1 MRRPAFWIPLLRG
14 VFAISLGVALL
25 FQPDRARPMLVN
37 FFGMYWLVAGLVSI
51 RWGARGE
58 RARGLPLV
66 AGVVGVLTGLVA
78 IGRSLMSS
86 VLSEVMV
93 LYLLGTVILLTGVL
107 HMFGG
112 FRTGEPRQ
120 RQWSWGSL
128 LLGLFEVVLGAIL
141 LLEPYERGPI
151 LNSLAAVWGLVGG
164 AMLIGDA
171 LRVRAQAIRAER
183 ENAARG
189 QAQGAGGG

>member
-1 MRRPAFWIPLLRG
+1 MRSARFWITLVRG
-14 VFAISLGVALL
+14 IFAISLGLALL
-25 FQPDRARPMLVN
+25 VQPERARPMLVN
-37 FFGMYWLVAGLVSI
+37 FFGVYWLMAGLVSI

-78 IGRSLMSS
+78 IGRSLMRG
-86 VLSEVMV
+86 VFSEVMV

-128 LLGLFEVVLGAIL
+128 LLGLFEVVLGAL
-141 LLEPYERGPI
+141 LLVEPFERGPMI
-151 LNSLAAVWGLVGG
+151 NLLAAVWALVGG
-164 AMLIGDA
+164 ALLIGDA
-171 LRVRAQAIRAER
+171 LRVRALARRASQADD
-183 ENAARG
+183 AAG
-189 QAQGAGGG
+189 PSAPP

>member
-1 MRRPAFWIPLLRG
+1 MRSPRFWITLVRG
-14 VFAISLGVALL
+14 IFAISLGLALVV
-25 FQPDRARPMLVN
+25 QPDRARPMLAN
-37 FFGMYWLVAGLVSI
+37 FFGMYWLMAGLVSI

-78 IGRSLMSS
+78 IGRVLISG
-86 VLSEVMV
+86 VLSEVLV

-112 FRTGEPRQ
+112 FRTGEERE
-120 RQWSWGSL
+120 RQWSWGSF
-128 LLGLFEVVLGAIL
+128 LLGFFEIVLGAIL
-141 LLEPYERGPI
+141 IIEPLERGQG
-151 LNSLAAVWGLVGG
+151 LNLAATVWALVGG

-171 LRVRAQAIRAER
+171 LRVRAQALRASGSDD
-183 ENAARG
+183 AAL
-189 QAQGAGGG
+189 

>member
-1 MRRPAFWIPLLRG
+1 MRSPRFWITLVRG
-14 VFAISLGVALL
+14 IFAISLGLALVV
-25 FQPDRARPMLVN
+25 QPDRARPMLVN
-37 FFGMYWLVAGLVSI
+37 FFGMYWLMAGLVSI

-78 IGRSLMSS
+78 IGRFLMGS
-86 VLSEVMV
+86 VLSEVLV
-93 LYLLGTVILLTGVL
+93 LYLLGTVILLTGLL

-128 LLGLFEVVLGAIL
+128 LLGLFEVVLGAAL
-141 LLEPYERGPI
+141 LVEPFERGPI
-151 LNSLAAVWGLVGG
+151 INLFATVWALVGG

-171 LRVRAQAIRAER
+171 LRVRAQAIRAPGSDDEM
-183 ENAARG
+183 
-189 QAQGAGGG
+189 